1 MSKRFP
7 IPKFDRDAYKNM
19 EWAPPRLLSADE
31 QQKLVAAARAGD
43 PSVVGS
49 YAVDAGEAFYD
60 RFKIRGPHRHV
71 VMCVLP
77 PGKARLVGRSW
88 AWFIQRALLVDSLDA
103 AKARVLHD
111 WTTPRPMNTRLGP
124 EDGVEVEGGVI
135 YAVFGHR
142 HSDHWV
148 PNRTMQDRREKRPD
162 GFTLVSATDDSN
174 NDFHACNLAF
184 SWAPPG

>member
-19 EWAPPRLLSADE
+19 EWQPPRKVGAEE
-31 QQKLVAAARAGD
+31 QAKLIAAARGGD
-43 PSVVGS
+43 ASVLGC
-49 YAVDAGEAFYD
+49 YAVDADDAFYE
-60 RFKIRGPHRHV
+60 RFAIRGPNRHV
-71 VMCVLP
+71 TLCLLP
-77 PGKARLVGRSW
+77 PGGARLVGRSW
-88 AWFIQRALLVDSLDA
+88 AWYTQRALLVDSLDP

-124 EDGVEVEGGVI
+124 DAGVEVEGGVV

-142 HSDHWV
+142 YADHWI
-148 PNRTMQDRREKRPD
+148 PNRVMQDARGAD
-162 GFTLVSATDDSN
+162 GRGYTVVSNSDDTN

-184 SWAPPG
+184 SWS

>member
-124 EDGVEVEGGVI
+124 EDGVEVEVRLDRQGTARSWEQWKTLISSNGL
-135 YAVFGHR
+135 
-142 HSDHWV
+142 HSKCL
-148 PNRTMQDRREKRPD
+148 RQGSST
-162 GFTLVSATDDSN
+162 S
-174 NDFHACNLAF
+174 
-184 SWAPPG
+184 